1 MKTRV
6 TAIVTLLTLIL
17 LGVLLIQSC
26 SVLAEKENSDYQ
38 DGIRFV
44 CQASSATLAD
54 QSTESRIEL
63 LRALAHEDKDIS
75 IGLYNA
81 DGSLAHASDRN
92 MLPLTEDDLLVA
104 QTGSVKVYN
113 RNNTEGKEAIY
124 AIYQFEDG
132 AFLLLSRE
140 LTTGLKLMAENH
152 LFIIFAVVLIALVAF
167 MLLMLYRFDRKERLA
182 QRVMSALDEFSEG
195 RFDTR
200 IEPLQGKDA
209 SIDVYNAIIGRIQDR
224 VLKQASRNQAIS
236 VVMNQMQSGIIAVDD
251 NLKVILV
258 TPVAKKLL
266 GIVGSPE
273 GRLISDT
280 SKDVKLDDVFNEAMQ
295 QGGVYT
301 NEVAA
306 RTGAGRGHRPL
317 RLYVSPMRNDG
328 QVVGALAM
336 VEDITEIRRLEQVR
350 TDFAANVSHE
360 LKTPLTSIRGWA
372 ETLQTTIDNSDSM
385 EPRLAGMI
393 QKAVRIIL
401 SEADRLT
408 RLINDILSI
417 SKLESGDDEVSIERL
432 RLDKMAYD
440 VADMLSIHAGEK
452 EVSINCHMNSE
463 PVYIMGN
470 SDRVEQILVNMTE
483 NAIKYNRPGGSVT
496 VQVFSNGKEA
506 NIAISDTGI
515 GIAEENLPRLFER
528 FYRVD
533 KGRSRQMGGTGLGLA
548 IVKHI
553 VRSMDGEIE
562 VHSKLGEG
570 TEFLITLPL
579 APKGDPNKDTI
590 FNDDNGF

>member
-6 TAIVTLLTLIL
+6 ASIVTLLTLVLLGIL
-17 LGVLLIQSC
+17 LVQGC
-26 SVLAEKENSDYQ
+26 SVLAEKENEDYQ
-38 DGIRFV
+38 DGIRLA
-44 CQASSATLAD
+44 CQTSGATLEDESAED
-54 QSTESRIEL
+54 RVST
-63 LRALAHEDKDIS
+63 LRTLAHDDQDIS
-75 IGLYNA
+75 FGLYNA
-81 DGSLAHASDRN
+81 DGSVAHASN
-92 MLPLTEDDLLVA
+92 GSMLPLAEEDLEIARAGAV
-104 QTGSVKVYN
+104 QVYSRKN
-113 RNNTEGKEAIY
+113 AEGKEAIY

-132 AFLLLSRE
+132 AFLLLSRVR
-140 LTTGLKLMAENH
+140 TTGAAIFFGSK
-152 LFIIFAVVLIALVAF
+152 FIVAFAVLLLALVVY
-167 MLLMLYRFDRKERLA
+167 LLAVLRALHRKEELLTQITA
-182 QRVMSALDEFSEG
+182 TLDAFSEG
-195 RFDTR
+195 KYDSR
-200 IEPLQGKDA
+200 IEGMGDDQ
-209 SIDVYNAIIGRIQDR
+209 DVQVFNAIVGRIQDR
-224 VLKQASRNQAIS
+224 VLRQASRNHALS
-236 VVMNQMQSGIIAVDD
+236 VVMNQMQNGIIAVDG
-251 NLKVILV
+251 NLKVMLV

-266 GIVGSPE
+266 GIIGNTE
-273 GRLISDT
+273 GRFVSEA
-280 SKDVKLDDVFNEAMQ
+280 SKDVRLDDVFNEAMR

-306 RTGAGRGHRPL
+306 RTAMGRGHRPL

-360 LKTPLTSIRGWA
+360 LKTPLTSIRGFV
-372 ETLQTTIDNSDSM
+372 ETLENGAIDNPEM
-385 EPRLAGMI
+385 AHKFL
-393 QKAVRIIL
+393 RIIML
-401 SEADRLT
+401 ETERLT

-417 SKLESGDDEVSIERL
+417 SKLESGNDEVSIERL

-452 EVSINCHMNSE
+452 EVTINCHLNRE
-463 PVYIMGN
+463 PVNIMGN
-470 SDRVEQILVNMTE
+470 SDRVEQMLINLIE
-483 NAIKYNRPGGSVT
+483 NAIKYNKPGGSVT
-496 VQVFSNGKEA
+496 VQVFSNGVEA
-506 NIAISDTGI
+506 NVSISDTGI

-553 VRSMDGEIE
+553 VRSMNGEIE

-579 APKGDPNKDTI
+579 APKDDPNKDTI
-590 FNDDNGF
+590 FNDDGE

>member
-6 TAIVTLLTLIL
+6 ASIVTLLTLVLLGIL
-17 LGVLLIQSC
+17 LVQSC
-26 SVLAEKENSDYQ
+26 SVLAEKQNEDFQ
-38 DGIRFV
+38 DGIRLA
-44 CQASSATLAD
+44 CQTSGATLED
-54 QSTESRIEL
+54 ESAEDRVNT
-63 LRALAHEDKDIS
+63 LRTLAHDDQDIS
-75 IGLYNA
+75 FGLYNA
-81 DGSLAHASDRN
+81 DGSVAHASN
-92 MLPLTEDDLLVA
+92 GSMLPLAEEDLEIARAGAV
-104 QTGSVKVYN
+104 QVYSRKN
-113 RNNTEGKEAIY
+113 AEGKEAIY

-132 AFLLLSRE
+132 AFLLLSRVR
-140 LTTGLKLMAENH
+140 TTGAAVFFGSK
-152 LFIIFAVVLIALVAF
+152 FIVAF
-167 MLLMLYRFDRKERLA
+167 SVLLLALAVYLLAVLRALHRKEELLTQITA
-182 QRVMSALDEFSEG
+182 TLDAFSEG
-195 RFDTR
+195 KFDSR
-200 IEPLQGKDA
+200 IESMGEDQ
-209 SIDVYNAIIGRIQDR
+209 DVQVFNAIVGRIQDR
-224 VLKQASRNQAIS
+224 VLRQASRNHALS
-236 VVMNQMQSGIIAVDD
+236 VVMNQMQNGIIAVDG

-266 GIVGSPE
+266 GIIGNPE
-273 GRLISDT
+273 GRFVSEA
-280 SKDVKLDDVFNEAMQ
+280 SKDVRLDDVFNEAMR

-306 RTGAGRGHRPL
+306 RTAMGRGHRPL

-350 TDFAANVSHE
+350 TDFVANVSHE
-360 LKTPLTSIRGWA
+360 LKTPLTSIRGFV
-372 ETLQTTIDNSDSM
+372 ETLENGAIDNPEM
-385 EPRLAGMI
+385 AHKFL
-393 QKAVRIIL
+393 RIIML
-401 SEADRLT
+401 ETERLT

-417 SKLESGDDEVSIERL
+417 SKLESGNDEVSIERL

-452 EVSINCHMNSE
+452 EVTINCHLNRE
-463 PVYIMGN
+463 PVNIMGN
-470 SDRVEQILVNMTE
+470 SDRVEQMLINLIE
-483 NAIKYNRPGGSVT
+483 NAIKYNKPGGSVT
-496 VQVFSNGKEA
+496 VQVFSNGVEA
-506 NIAISDTGI
+506 NVSISDTGI

-553 VRSMDGEIE
+553 VRSMNGEIE

-579 APKGDPNKDTI
+579 APKDDPNKDTI
-590 FNDDNGF
+590 FNDDGE

>member
-1 MKTRV
+1 
-6 TAIVTLLTLIL
+6 
-17 LGVLLIQSC
+17 
-26 SVLAEKENSDYQ
+26 
-38 DGIRFV
+38 
-44 CQASSATLAD
+44 
-54 QSTESRIEL
+54 
-63 LRALAHEDKDIS
+63 
-75 IGLYNA
+75 
-81 DGSLAHASDRN
+81 
-92 MLPLTEDDLLVA
+92 
-104 QTGSVKVYN
+104 
-113 RNNTEGKEAIY
+113 
-124 AIYQFEDG
+124 
-132 AFLLLSRE
+132 
-140 LTTGLKLMAENH
+140 MAENH

>member
-6 TAIVTLLTLIL
+6 ASIVTLLTLVLLGIL
-17 LGVLLIQSC
+17 LVQGC
-26 SVLAEKENSDYQ
+26 SVLAEKENEDYQ
-38 DGIRFV
+38 DGIRLA
-44 CQASSATLAD
+44 CQTSGATLEDESAED
-54 QSTESRIEL
+54 RVST
-63 LRALAHEDKDIS
+63 LRTLAHDDQDIS
-75 IGLYNA
+75 FGLYNA
-81 DGSLAHASDRN
+81 DGSVAHASN
-92 MLPLTEDDLLVA
+92 GSMLPLAEEDLEIARAGAV
-104 QTGSVKVYN
+104 QVYSRKN
-113 RNNTEGKEAIY
+113 AEGKEAIY

-132 AFLLLSRE
+132 AFLLLSRVR
-140 LTTGLKLMAENH
+140 TTGAAIFFGSK
-152 LFIIFAVVLIALVAF
+152 FIVAFAVLLLALVVY
-167 MLLMLYRFDRKERLA
+167 LLVVLRALHRKEELLTQITA
-182 QRVMSALDEFSEG
+182 TLDAFSEG
-195 RFDTR
+195 KYDSR
-200 IEPLQGKDA
+200 IEGMGDDQ
-209 SIDVYNAIIGRIQDR
+209 DVQVFNAIVGRIQDR
-224 VLKQASRNQAIS
+224 VLRQASRNHALS
-236 VVMNQMQSGIIAVDD
+236 VVMNQMQNGIIAVDG
-251 NLKVILV
+251 NLKVMLV

-266 GIVGSPE
+266 GIIGNTE
-273 GRLISDT
+273 GRFVSEA
-280 SKDVKLDDVFNEAMQ
+280 SKDVRLDDVFNEAMR

-306 RTGAGRGHRPL
+306 RTAMGRGHRPL

-360 LKTPLTSIRGWA
+360 LKTPLTSIRGFV
-372 ETLQTTIDNSDSM
+372 ETLENGAIDNPEM
-385 EPRLAGMI
+385 AHKFL
-393 QKAVRIIL
+393 RIIML
-401 SEADRLT
+401 ETERLT

-417 SKLESGDDEVSIERL
+417 SKLESGNDEVSIERL

-452 EVSINCHMNSE
+452 EVTINCHLNRE
-463 PVYIMGN
+463 PVNIMGN
-470 SDRVEQILVNMTE
+470 SDRVEQMLINLIE
-483 NAIKYNRPGGSVT
+483 NAIKYNKPGGSVT
-496 VQVFSNGKEA
+496 VQVFSNGVEA
-506 NIAISDTGI
+506 NVSISDTGI

-553 VRSMDGEIE
+553 VRSMNGEIE

-579 APKGDPNKDTI
+579 APKDDPNKDTI
-590 FNDDNGF
+590 FNDDGE

>member
-6 TAIVTLLTLIL
+6 ASIVTLLTLVLLGIL
-17 LGVLLIQSC
+17 LVQGC
-26 SVLAEKENSDYQ
+26 SVLAEKENEDYQ
-38 DGIRFV
+38 DGIRLA
-44 CQASSATLAD
+44 CQTSGATLEDESAED
-54 QSTESRIEL
+54 RVST
-63 LRALAHEDKDIS
+63 LRTLAHDDQDIS
-75 IGLYNA
+75 FGLYNA
-81 DGSLAHASDRN
+81 DGSVAHASN
-92 MLPLTEDDLLVA
+92 GSMLPLAEEDLEIARAGAV
-104 QTGSVKVYN
+104 QVYSRKN
-113 RNNTEGKEAIY
+113 AEGKEAIY

-132 AFLLLSRE
+132 AFLLLSRVR
-140 LTTGLKLMAENH
+140 TTGAAIFFGSK
-152 LFIIFAVVLIALVAF
+152 FIVAFVVVLLALVVY
-167 MLLMLYRFDRKERLA
+167 LLVVLRALHRKEELLTQITA
-182 QRVMSALDEFSEG
+182 TLDAFSEG
-195 RFDTR
+195 KYDSR
-200 IEPLQGKDA
+200 IEGMGDDQ
-209 SIDVYNAIIGRIQDR
+209 DVQVFNAIVGRIQDR
-224 VLKQASRNQAIS
+224 VLRQASRNHALS
-236 VVMNQMQSGIIAVDD
+236 VVMNQMQNGIIAVDG
-251 NLKVILV
+251 NLKVMLV

-266 GIVGSPE
+266 GIIGNTE
-273 GRLISDT
+273 GRFVSEA
-280 SKDVKLDDVFNEAMQ
+280 SKDVRLDDVFNEAMR

-306 RTGAGRGHRPL
+306 RTAMGRGHRPL

-360 LKTPLTSIRGWA
+360 LKTPLTSIRGFV
-372 ETLQTTIDNSDSM
+372 ETLENGAIDNPEM
-385 EPRLAGMI
+385 AHKFL
-393 QKAVRIIL
+393 RIIML
-401 SEADRLT
+401 ETERLT

-417 SKLESGDDEVSIERL
+417 SKLESGNDEVSIERL

-452 EVSINCHMNSE
+452 EVTINCHLNRE
-463 PVYIMGN
+463 PVNIMGN
-470 SDRVEQILVNMTE
+470 SDRVEQMLINLIE
-483 NAIKYNRPGGSVT
+483 NAIKYNKPGGSVT
-496 VQVFSNGKEA
+496 VQVFSNGVEA
-506 NIAISDTGI
+506 NVAISDTGI

-553 VRSMDGEIE
+553 VRSMNGEIE

-579 APKGDPNKDTI
+579 APKDDPNKDTI
-590 FNDDNGF
+590 FNDDGE

>member
-6 TAIVTLLTLIL
+6 ASIVTLLTLVL
-17 LGVLLIQSC
+17 LGFLLIQSC
-26 SVLAEKENSDYQ
+26 SALAKEENRDY
-38 DGIRFV
+38 RNTLFLA
-44 CQASSATLAD
+44 CQAASATLD
-54 QSTESRIEL
+54 SEDIEG
-63 LRALAHEDKDIS
+63 RMA
-75 IGLYNA
+75 GLQAMEFGDDAIVAGIYHA
-81 DGSLAHASDRN
+81 DGSVAYASDGGK
-92 MLPLTEDDLLVA
+92 LPLSEDDLA
-104 QTGSVKVYN
+104 QIRPNRINVYN
-113 RNNTEGKEAIY
+113 RKNAEGKQACC

-132 AFLLLSRE
+132 VFLLFSREQITGFAFMVEQGLPIYFGGIVLVLMVFLLLILQS
-140 LTTGLKLMAENH
+140 
-152 LFIIFAVVLIALVAF
+152 VSQ
-167 MLLMLYRFDRKERLA
+167 KEKMHHN
-182 QRVMSALDEFSEG
+182 VMQALDAFSEG

-200 IEPLQGKDA
+200 IEPLSGKQQE
-209 SIDVYNAIIGRIQDR
+209 IEIYNSIIGRIQDR
-224 VLKQASRNQAIS
+224 VLKQASRNHAIN
-236 VVMNQMQSGIIAVDD
+236 VVMNQMQNGIIAVDE

-266 GIVGSPE
+266 GIVGNPE

-280 SKDVKLDDVFNEAMQ
+280 SKDVKLDDVFNEAMR

-306 RTGAGRGHRPL
+306 RTAVGRGHRPL

-328 QVVGALAM
+328 KVVGALAM

-360 LKTPLTSIRGWA
+360 LKTPLTSIRGFV
-372 ETLQTTIDNSDSM
+372 ETLQNGAIDNPPM
-385 EPRLAGMI
+385 AHKFL
-393 QKAVRIIL
+393 RIIMM
-401 SEADRLT
+401 ETERLT

-417 SKLESGDDEVSIERL
+417 SKLESGEDEVSIERL
-432 RLDKMAYD
+432 RVDKMAYD

-452 EVSINCHMNSE
+452 EVTINCHMNKD
-463 PVYIMGN
+463 PVNIMGN
-470 SDRVEQILVNMTE
+470 SDRVEQMLINLIE
-483 NAIKYNRPGGSVT
+483 NGIKYNKPGGSVT
-496 VQVFSNGKEA
+496 VQVFNNGSEA

-579 APKGDPNKDTI
+579 APKDDPNKDTI
-590 FNDDNGF
+590 FNDEA

>member
-1 MKTRV
+1 MRTRV
-6 TAIVTLLTLIL
+6 ASIVTLLTLVL
-17 LGVLLIQSC
+17 LGVLLVQSC
-26 SVLAEKENSDYQ
+26 TVLAQKENRDYR
-38 DGIRFV
+38 DTLYLA
-44 CQASSATLAD
+44 CQAAGATLANE
-54 QSTESRIEL
+54 TPEGRKAALEHFP
-63 LRALAHEDKDIS
+63 LRGDEVVA
-75 IGLYNA
+75 GLYNA
-81 DGSLAHASDRN
+81 NGSVVYATDGGK
-92 MLPLTEDDLLVA
+92 LPLSEDDLSEVEA
-104 QTGSVKVYN
+104 GSVQVYTRKN
-113 RNNTEGKEAIY
+113 AEGKEAYY

-132 AFLLLSRE
+132 AFLLFSR
-140 LTTGLKLMAENH
+140 TRVTGLRILTENKLLGSFGALIVVLLVYILITLNAVSRKEEISRRVMDALDAMAEGK
-152 LFIIFAVVLIALVAF
+152 
-167 MLLMLYRFDRKERLA
+167 FDA
-182 QRVMSALDEFSEG
+182 
-195 RFDTR
+195 R
-200 IEPLQGKDA
+200 IEPLNGKTQEVE
-209 SIDVYNAIIGRIQDR
+209 VYNAIIGRVQDR
-224 VLKQASRNQAIS
+224 VLKQTSRNHAIS
-236 VVMNQMQSGIIAVDD
+236 VVMNQMQNGIIAVDE

-266 GIVGSPE
+266 GIIGTPE
-273 GRLISDT
+273 GKLISEA
-280 SKDVKLDDVFNEAMQ
+280 SQNVRLDGVFNEAMR

-306 RTGAGRGHRPL
+306 RTAVGRGHRPL

-328 QVVGALAM
+328 KVVGALAM

-360 LKTPLTSIRGWA
+360 LKTPLTSIRGFV
-372 ETLQTTIDNSDSM
+372 ETLENGAIDNPPM
-385 EPRLAGMI
+385 AHKFL
-393 QKAVRIIL
+393 KIIML
-401 SEADRLT
+401 ETERLT

-417 SKLESGDDEVSIERL
+417 SKLESGQDEVSIERL

-452 EVSINCHMNSE
+452 EVTINCHLNKK

-470 SDRVEQILVNMTE
+470 SDRIEQMLINLVE
-483 NAIKYNRPGGSVT
+483 NAIKYNKPGGSVT
-496 VQVFSNGKEA
+496 VQVFSNGVEA

-553 VRSMDGEIE
+553 VRSMNGEIE
-562 VHSKLGEG
+562 VHSKLDEG

-579 APKGDPNKDTI
+579 APKDKPEKDTI
-590 FNDDNGF
+590 FDDDKQ

>member
-6 TAIVTLLTLIL
+6 ASIVTLLSLVLLGIL
-17 LGVLLIQSC
+17 LTQSC
-26 SVLAEKENSDYQ
+26 SVLAQKENKDIQ
-38 DGIRFV
+38 DGIRLV
-44 CQASSATLAD
+44 CQTSGATMENESGEERISVL
-54 QSTESRIEL
+54 QS
-63 LRALAHEDKDIS
+63 LAHDDRDIS
-75 IGLYNA
+75 FGLYNA
-81 DGSLAHASDRN
+81 DGSVLRASN
-92 MLPLTEDDLLVA
+92 GSMLPLAEEDLEVA
-104 QTGSVKVYN
+104 STGSVHVYSRKN
-113 RNNTEGKEAIY
+113 AEGKEAFY

-132 AFLLLSRE
+132 AFLLLSRVRV
-140 LTTGLKLMAENH
+140 TGLAIFLGNKYLLVFSALLLALLLYVLM
-152 LFIIFAVVLIALVAF
+152 VLRNLRRKEQLVAQ
-167 MLLMLYRFDRKERLA
+167 MTA
-182 QRVMSALDEFSEG
+182 TLDAFSEG
-195 RFDTR
+195 KYDSR
-200 IEPLQGKDA
+200 IEGGSDDP
-209 SIDVYNAIIGRIQDR
+209 DVQMFNAIVGRIQDR
-224 VLKQASRNQAIS
+224 VLRQASRNHALS
-236 VVMNQMQSGIIAVDD
+236 VVMNQMQNGIIAVDG

-258 TPVAKKLL
+258 TPIAKKLL
-266 GIVGSPE
+266 GIIGNPE
-273 GRLISDT
+273 GRLVIEA
-280 SKDVKLDDVFNEAMQ
+280 SKDVRLDDVFNEAMR

-306 RTGAGRGHRPL
+306 RTAVGRGHRPL

-360 LKTPLTSIRGWA
+360 LKTPLTSIRGFV
-372 ETLQTTIDNSDSM
+372 ETLENGAIDNPEM
-385 EPRLAGMI
+385 AHKFL
-393 QKAVRIIL
+393 RIIML
-401 SEADRLT
+401 ETERLT

-417 SKLESGDDEVSIERL
+417 SKLESGNDEVSIERL

-452 EVSINCHMNSE
+452 EVTINCHLNKE
-463 PVYIMGN
+463 PVNIMGN
-470 SDRVEQILVNMTE
+470 SDRVEQMLINLIE
-483 NAIKYNRPGGSVT
+483 NAIKYNKPGGSVT
-496 VQVFSNGKEA
+496 VQVFSNGVEA
-506 NIAISDTGI
+506 NVAISDTGI

-553 VRSMDGEIE
+553 VRSMNGEIE

-579 APKGDPNKDTI
+579 APKDDPNKDTI
-590 FNDDNGF
+590 FNDDGE

>member
-6 TAIVTLLTLIL
+6 ASIVTLLSLVLLGIL
-17 LGVLLIQSC
+17 LTQSC
-26 SVLAEKENSDYQ
+26 SVLAQKENKDIQ
-38 DGIRFV
+38 DGIRLV
-44 CQASSATLAD
+44 CQTSGATMENKSGEERISVL
-54 QSTESRIEL
+54 QS
-63 LRALAHEDKDIS
+63 LAHDDRDIS
-75 IGLYNA
+75 FGLYNA
-81 DGSLAHASDRN
+81 DGSVLRASN
-92 MLPLTEDDLLVA
+92 GSMLPLAEEDLEIA
-104 QTGSVKVYN
+104 STGSVHVYSRKN
-113 RNNTEGKEAIY
+113 AEGKEAFY

-132 AFLLLSRE
+132 AFLLLSRVR
-140 LTTGLKLMAENH
+140 TTGLA
-152 LFIIFAVVLIALVAF
+152 IFLGNKYLLIFSVVLLAL
-167 MLLMLYRFDRKERLA
+167 LLYVLAVLRKLHRKELLLG
-182 QRVMSALDEFSEG
+182 QMTSTLDAFSEG
-195 RFDTR
+195 KYDSR
-200 IEPLQGKDA
+200 IEGQTDDQ
-209 SIDVYNAIIGRIQDR
+209 DVQMFNAIVGRIQDR
-224 VLKQASRNQAIS
+224 VLRQASRNHALS
-236 VVMNQMQSGIIAVDD
+236 VVMNQMQNGIIAVDG

-266 GIVGSPE
+266 GIIGNPE
-273 GRLISDT
+273 GQLVSEA
-280 SKDVKLDDVFNEAMQ
+280 SKDVRLDDVFNEAMR

-306 RTGAGRGHRPL
+306 RTAVGRGHRPL

-360 LKTPLTSIRGWA
+360 LKTPLTSIRGFV
-372 ETLQTTIDNSDSM
+372 ETLENGAIDNPEM
-385 EPRLAGMI
+385 AHKFL
-393 QKAVRIIL
+393 RIIML
-401 SEADRLT
+401 ETERLT

-417 SKLESGDDEVSIERL
+417 SKLESGNDEVSIERL

-452 EVSINCHMNSE
+452 EVTINCHLNKE
-463 PVYIMGN
+463 PVNIMGN
-470 SDRVEQILVNMTE
+470 SDRVEQMLINLIE
-483 NAIKYNRPGGSVT
+483 NAIKYNKPGGSVT
-496 VQVFSNGKEA
+496 VQVFSNGVEA
-506 NIAISDTGI
+506 NVAISDTGI

-553 VRSMDGEIE
+553 VRSMNGEIE

-579 APKGDPNKDTI
+579 APKGDPDKDTI
-590 FNDDNGF
+590 FDDDGE

>member
-6 TAIVTLLTLIL
+6 TSIVTLLILVLLGIL
-17 LGVLLIQSC
+17 LVQSC
-26 SVLAEKENSDYQ
+26 SILAQNENRDCRDTLYLA
-38 DGIRFV
+38 
-44 CQASSATLAD
+44 CQAVSATLAEETPGD
-54 QSTESRIEL
+54 RAASLAEL
-63 LRALAHEDKDIS
+63 ELRDKS
-75 IGLYNA
+75 IVSSVYNLNGSVGYA
-81 DGSLAHASDRN
+81 SDGSL
-92 MLPLTEDDLLVA
+92 LPLSEDDLSQVEP
-104 QTGSVKVYN
+104 GSVNVYIRKN
-113 RNNTEGKEAIY
+113 AEGKEAYY

-132 AFLLLSRE
+132 GFLLFSRAM
-140 LTTGLKLMAENH
+140 TTGLQLLLENRLLPSFGALLVILIVYI
-152 LFIIFAVVLIALVAF
+152 LFSLNAMQRSEALS
-167 MLLMLYRFDRKERLA
+167 R
-182 QRVMSALDEFSEG
+182 RVMETLDSIADG
-195 RFDTR
+195 NFDAR
-200 IEPLQGKDA
+200 IDPVDGKKQEA
-209 SIDVYNAIIGRIQDR
+209 EVYNAIIGRVQER
-224 VLKQASRNQAIS
+224 VHKQASRNHALN
-236 VVMNQMQSGIIAVDD
+236 VVMNQMQNGIIAVDE

-266 GIVGSPE
+266 GIVGTPE
-273 GRLISDT
+273 GKLISDA
-280 SKDVKLDDVFNEAMQ
+280 SKDVRLDGVFNEAMR

-306 RTGAGRGHRPL
+306 RTAVGRGHRPL

-328 QVVGALAM
+328 RVVGALAM

-360 LKTPLTSIRGWA
+360 LKTPLTSIRGFV
-372 ETLQTTIDNSDSM
+372 ETLENGAIDNPPM
-385 EPRLAGMI
+385 AHKFL
-393 QKAVRIIL
+393 KIIML
-401 SEADRLT
+401 ETERLT

-417 SKLESGDDEVSIERL
+417 SKLESGQDEVSIERL

-452 EVSINCHMNSE
+452 EVTINCHLNKE
-463 PVYIMGN
+463 PVMIMGN
-470 SDRVEQILVNMTE
+470 SDRIEQMLINLIE
-483 NAIKYNRPGGSVT
+483 NGIKYNKPGGSVT
-496 VQVFSNGKEA
+496 VQVFSNGMEA
-506 NIAISDTGI
+506 NVAISDTGI

-553 VRSMDGEIE
+553 VRSMNGEIE

-579 APKGDPNKDTI
+579 APKDDPNKDTI
-590 FNDDNGF
+590 FNDDEP

>member
-6 TAIVTLLTLIL
+6 ASIVTLLSLVLLGIL
-17 LGVLLIQSC
+17 LTQSC
-26 SVLAEKENSDYQ
+26 SVLAQKENKDIQ
-38 DGIRFV
+38 DGIRLV
-44 CQASSATLAD
+44 CQTSGATMENKSGEERISVL
-54 QSTESRIEL
+54 QS
-63 LRALAHEDKDIS
+63 LAHDDRDIS
-75 IGLYNA
+75 FGLYNA
-81 DGSLAHASDRN
+81 DGSVLRASN
-92 MLPLTEDDLLVA
+92 GSMLPLAEEDLEIA
-104 QTGSVKVYN
+104 STGSVHVYSRKN
-113 RNNTEGKEAIY
+113 AEGKEAFY

-132 AFLLLSRE
+132 AFLLLSRVRV
-140 LTTGLKLMAENH
+140 TGLAIFLGNKYLLVFSALLLALLLYVLM
-152 LFIIFAVVLIALVAF
+152 VLRSLRRKEQLVAQ
-167 MLLMLYRFDRKERLA
+167 MTA
-182 QRVMSALDEFSEG
+182 TLDAFSEG
-195 RFDTR
+195 KYDSR
-200 IEPLQGKDA
+200 IEGGSDDP
-209 SIDVYNAIIGRIQDR
+209 DVQMFNAIVGRIQDR
-224 VLKQASRNQAIS
+224 VLRQASRNHALS
-236 VVMNQMQSGIIAVDD
+236 VVMNQMQNGIIAVDG

-266 GIVGSPE
+266 GIIGNPE
-273 GRLISDT
+273 GQLVSEA
-280 SKDVKLDDVFNEAMQ
+280 SKDVRLDDVFNEAMR

-306 RTGAGRGHRPL
+306 RTAVGRGHRPL

-360 LKTPLTSIRGWA
+360 LKTPLTSIRGFV
-372 ETLQTTIDNSDSM
+372 ETLENGAIDNPEM
-385 EPRLAGMI
+385 AHKFL
-393 QKAVRIIL
+393 RIIML
-401 SEADRLT
+401 ETERLT

-417 SKLESGDDEVSIERL
+417 SKLESGNDEVSIERL

-452 EVSINCHMNSE
+452 EVTINCHLNKE
-463 PVYIMGN
+463 PVNIMGN
-470 SDRVEQILVNMTE
+470 SDRVEQMLINLIE
-483 NAIKYNRPGGSVT
+483 NAIKYNKPGGSVT
-496 VQVFSNGKEA
+496 VQVFSNGVEA
-506 NIAISDTGI
+506 NVAISDTGI

-553 VRSMDGEIE
+553 VRSMNGEIE

-579 APKGDPNKDTI
+579 APKGDPDKDTI
-590 FNDDNGF
+590 FDDDGE

>member
-6 TAIVTLLTLIL
+6 TSIVTLLILVLLGIL
-17 LGVLLIQSC
+17 LVQSC
-26 SVLAEKENSDYQ
+26 SILAQNENRDCRDTLYLA
-38 DGIRFV
+38 
-44 CQASSATLAD
+44 CQAVSATLAEETPGD
-54 QSTESRIEL
+54 RAASLAEL
-63 LRALAHEDKDIS
+63 QLRDKS
-75 IGLYNA
+75 IVSSVYNLTGSVGYA
-81 DGSLAHASDRN
+81 SDGSL
-92 MLPLTEDDLLVA
+92 LPLSEDDLSQVEPS
-104 QTGSVKVYN
+104 SVNVYIRKN
-113 RNNTEGKEAIY
+113 AEGKEAYY

-132 AFLLLSRE
+132 GFLLFSRAM
-140 LTTGLKLMAENH
+140 TTGLQLLLENRLLPSFGALLVILIVYI
-152 LFIIFAVVLIALVAF
+152 LFSLNAMQRSEALS
-167 MLLMLYRFDRKERLA
+167 R
-182 QRVMSALDEFSEG
+182 RVMETLDSIADG
-195 RFDTR
+195 NFDAR
-200 IEPLQGKDA
+200 IDPVDGKKQEA
-209 SIDVYNAIIGRIQDR
+209 EVYNAIIGRVQER
-224 VLKQASRNQAIS
+224 VHKQASRNHALN
-236 VVMNQMQSGIIAVDD
+236 VVMNQMQNGIIAVDE

-266 GIVGSPE
+266 GIVGTPE
-273 GRLISDT
+273 GKLISDA
-280 SKDVKLDDVFNEAMQ
+280 SKDVRLDGVFNEAMR

-306 RTGAGRGHRPL
+306 RTAVGRGHRPL

-328 QVVGALAM
+328 RVVGALAM

-360 LKTPLTSIRGWA
+360 LKTPLTSIRGFV
-372 ETLQTTIDNSDSM
+372 ETLENGAIDNPPM
-385 EPRLAGMI
+385 AHKFL
-393 QKAVRIIL
+393 KIIML
-401 SEADRLT
+401 ETERLT

-417 SKLESGDDEVSIERL
+417 SKLESGQDEVSIERL

-452 EVSINCHMNSE
+452 EVTINCHLNKE
-463 PVYIMGN
+463 PVMIMGN
-470 SDRVEQILVNMTE
+470 SDRIEQMLINLIE
-483 NAIKYNRPGGSVT
+483 NGIKYNKPGGSVT
-496 VQVFSNGKEA
+496 VQVFSNGMEA
-506 NIAISDTGI
+506 NVAISDTGI

-553 VRSMDGEIE
+553 VRSMNGEIE

-579 APKGDPNKDTI
+579 APKDDPNKDTI
-590 FNDDNGF
+590 FNDDEP

>member
-6 TAIVTLLTLIL
+6 ASIVTLLTLVLLGIL
-17 LGVLLIQSC
+17 LVQSC
-26 SVLAEKENSDYQ
+26 SVLAEKQNEDFQ
-38 DGIRFV
+38 DGIRLA
-44 CQASSATLAD
+44 CQTSGATLED
-54 QSTESRIEL
+54 ESSEDRVNT
-63 LRALAHEDKDIS
+63 LRTLAHDDQDIS
-75 IGLYNA
+75 FGLYNA
-81 DGSLAHASDRN
+81 DGSVAHASN
-92 MLPLTEDDLLVA
+92 GSMLPLAEEDLEIARAGAV
-104 QTGSVKVYN
+104 QVYSRKN
-113 RNNTEGKEAIY
+113 AEGKEAIY

-132 AFLLLSRE
+132 AFLLLSRVR
-140 LTTGLKLMAENH
+140 TTGAAVFFGSK
-152 LFIIFAVVLIALVAF
+152 FIVAF
-167 MLLMLYRFDRKERLA
+167 SVLLLALAVYLLAVLRALHRKEELLTQITA
-182 QRVMSALDEFSEG
+182 TLDAFSEG
-195 RFDTR
+195 KFDSR
-200 IEPLQGKDA
+200 IESMGEDQ
-209 SIDVYNAIIGRIQDR
+209 DVQVFNAIVGRIQDR
-224 VLKQASRNQAIS
+224 VLRQASRNHALS
-236 VVMNQMQSGIIAVDD
+236 VVMNQMQNGIIAVDG

-266 GIVGSPE
+266 GIIGNPE
-273 GRLISDT
+273 GRFVSEA
-280 SKDVKLDDVFNEAMQ
+280 SKDVRLDDVFNEAMR

-306 RTGAGRGHRPL
+306 RTAMGRGHRPL

-350 TDFAANVSHE
+350 TDFVANVSHE
-360 LKTPLTSIRGWA
+360 LKTPLTSIRGFV
-372 ETLQTTIDNSDSM
+372 ETLENGAIDNPEM
-385 EPRLAGMI
+385 AHKFL
-393 QKAVRIIL
+393 RIIML
-401 SEADRLT
+401 ETERLT

-417 SKLESGDDEVSIERL
+417 SKLESGNDEVSIERL

-452 EVSINCHMNSE
+452 EVTINCHLNKE
-463 PVYIMGN
+463 PVNIMGN
-470 SDRVEQILVNMTE
+470 SDRVEQMLINLIE
-483 NAIKYNRPGGSVT
+483 NAIKYNKPGGSVT
-496 VQVFSNGKEA
+496 VQVFSNGVEA
-506 NIAISDTGI
+506 NVSISDTGI

-553 VRSMDGEIE
+553 VRSMNGEIE

-579 APKGDPNKDTI
+579 APKDDPNKDTI
-590 FNDDNGF
+590 FNDDGE

>member
-6 TAIVTLLTLIL
+6 ASIVTLLTLVL
-17 LGVLLIQSC
+17 LGVLLFHSC
-26 SVLAEKENSDYQ
+26 SIVADRENKDHL
-38 DGIRFV
+38 DGIHLV
-44 CQASSATLAD
+44 CQASGAALGNQTAED
-54 QSTESRIEL
+54 RIVF
-63 LRALAHEDKDIS
+63 LRSLAHDDRDVSFK
-75 IGLYNA
+75 LYRA
-81 DGSLAHASDRN
+81 DGSVAHASDGSV
-92 MLPLTEDDLLVA
+92 LPLTEEDLEA
-104 QTGSVKVYN
+104 ANAGSARVYTRKN
-113 RNNTEGKEAIY
+113 AEGKKAIY

-140 LTTGLKLMAENH
+140 KITGLQILLGNRY
-152 LFIIFAVVLIALVAF
+152 IIVICALLVALTVY
-167 MLLMLYRFDRKERLA
+167 MMIVLRGLSRKERLLE
-182 QRVMSALDEFSEG
+182 QVTSTMDSFSEG
-195 RFDTR
+195 KFDARVEDPTGEDR
-200 IEPLQGKDA
+200 EVQMF
-209 SIDVYNAIIGRIQDR
+209 NATMGRIQDR
-224 VLKQASRNQAIS
+224 VLRQASRNHALS
-236 VVMNQMQSGIIAVDD
+236 VVMNQMQNGIIAVDN

-266 GIVGSPE
+266 GIIGKPE
-273 GRLISDT
+273 GRLVSEA
-280 SKDVKLDDVFNEAMQ
+280 SKDVRLDDVFNEAMR

-306 RTGAGRGHRPL
+306 RTAVGRGHRPL

-360 LKTPLTSIRGWA
+360 LKTPLTSIRGFV
-372 ETLQTTIDNSDSM
+372 ETLENGAIDNPEM
-385 EPRLAGMI
+385 AHKFL
-393 QKAVRIIL
+393 RIIML
-401 SEADRLT
+401 ETERLT

-417 SKLESGDDEVSIERL
+417 SKLESGDNEVTIERL

-452 EVSINCHMNSE
+452 EVTINCHLNKE
-463 PVYIMGN
+463 PVNIMGN
-470 SDRVEQILVNMTE
+470 SDRVEQMLINLVE
-483 NAIKYNRPGGSVT
+483 NAIKYNKPGGSVT
-496 VQVFSNGKEA
+496 VQVFSNGVEA
-506 NIAISDTGI
+506 NVAISDTGI

-553 VRSMDGEIE
+553 VRLMNGEIE

-570 TEFLITLPL
+570 TEFLVTLPL
-579 APKGDPNKDTI
+579 APKDDPNKDTI
-590 FNDDNGF
+590 FNDDGE

>member
-6 TAIVTLLTLIL
+6 ASIVTLLTLVLLGIL
-17 LGVLLIQSC
+17 LVQSC
-26 SVLAEKENSDYQ
+26 SVLAEKQNEDFQ
-38 DGIRFV
+38 DGIRLA
-44 CQASSATLAD
+44 CQTSGATLED
-54 QSTESRIEL
+54 ESAEDRVNT
-63 LRALAHEDKDIS
+63 LRTLAHDDQDIS
-75 IGLYNA
+75 FGLYNA
-81 DGSLAHASDRN
+81 DGSVAHASN
-92 MLPLTEDDLLVA
+92 GSMLPLAEEDLEIARAGAV
-104 QTGSVKVYN
+104 QVYSRKN
-113 RNNTEGKEAIY
+113 AEGKEAIY

-132 AFLLLSRE
+132 AFLLLSRVR
-140 LTTGLKLMAENH
+140 TTGAAVFFGSK
-152 LFIIFAVVLIALVAF
+152 FIVAF
-167 MLLMLYRFDRKERLA
+167 SVLLLALAVYLLAVLRALHRKEELLTQITA
-182 QRVMSALDEFSEG
+182 TLDAFSEG
-195 RFDTR
+195 KFDSR
-200 IEPLQGKDA
+200 IESMGEDQ
-209 SIDVYNAIIGRIQDR
+209 DVQVFNAIVGRIQDR
-224 VLKQASRNQAIS
+224 VLRQASRNHALS
-236 VVMNQMQSGIIAVDD
+236 VVMNQMQNGIIAVDG

-266 GIVGSPE
+266 GIIGNPE
-273 GRLISDT
+273 GRFVSEA
-280 SKDVKLDDVFNEAMQ
+280 SKDVRLDDVFNEAMR

-306 RTGAGRGHRPL
+306 RTAMGRGHRPL

-350 TDFAANVSHE
+350 TDFVANVSHE
-360 LKTPLTSIRGWA
+360 LKTPLTSIRGFV
-372 ETLQTTIDNSDSM
+372 ETLENGAIDNPEM
-385 EPRLAGMI
+385 AHKFL
-393 QKAVRIIL
+393 RIIML
-401 SEADRLT
+401 ETERLT

-417 SKLESGDDEVSIERL
+417 SKLESGNDEVSIERL

-452 EVSINCHMNSE
+452 EVTINCHMNKE
-463 PVYIMGN
+463 PVNIMGN
-470 SDRVEQILVNMTE
+470 SDRVEQMLINLIE
-483 NAIKYNRPGGSVT
+483 NAIKYNKPGGSVT
-496 VQVFSNGKEA
+496 VQVFSNGVEA
-506 NIAISDTGI
+506 NVSISDTGI

-553 VRSMDGEIE
+553 VRSMNGEIE

-579 APKGDPNKDTI
+579 APKDDPNKDTI
-590 FNDDNGF
+590 FNDDGE

>member
-6 TAIVTLLTLIL
+6 ASIVTLLSLVLLGIL
-17 LGVLLIQSC
+17 LTQSC
-26 SVLAEKENSDYQ
+26 SVLAQKENKDIQ
-38 DGIRFV
+38 DGIRLV
-44 CQASSATLAD
+44 CQTSGATLENESGEERISVL
-54 QSTESRIEL
+54 QS
-63 LRALAHEDKDIS
+63 LAHDDRDIS
-75 IGLYNA
+75 FGLYNA
-81 DGSLAHASDRN
+81 DGSVLRASN
-92 MLPLTEDDLLVA
+92 GSMLPLAEEDLEVA
-104 QTGSVKVYN
+104 STGSVHVYSRKN
-113 RNNTEGKEAIY
+113 AEGKEAFY

-132 AFLLLSRE
+132 AFLLLSRVRV
-140 LTTGLKLMAENH
+140 TGLAIFLGNKYMLVFSALLLALLLYVLM
-152 LFIIFAVVLIALVAF
+152 VLRSLNRKEQLVAQ
-167 MLLMLYRFDRKERLA
+167 MTA
-182 QRVMSALDEFSEG
+182 TLDAFSEG
-195 RFDTR
+195 KYDSR
-200 IEPLQGKDA
+200 IEGGSDDP
-209 SIDVYNAIIGRIQDR
+209 DVQMFNAIVGRIQDR
-224 VLKQASRNQAIS
+224 VLRQASRNHALS
-236 VVMNQMQSGIIAVDD
+236 VVMNQMQNGIIAVDG

-266 GIVGSPE
+266 GIIGNPE
-273 GRLISDT
+273 GQLVSEA
-280 SKDVKLDDVFNEAMQ
+280 SKDVRLDDVFNEAMR

-306 RTGAGRGHRPL
+306 RTAVGRGHRPL

-360 LKTPLTSIRGWA
+360 LKTPLTSIRGFV
-372 ETLQTTIDNSDSM
+372 ETLENGAIDNPEM
-385 EPRLAGMI
+385 AHKFL
-393 QKAVRIIL
+393 RIIML
-401 SEADRLT
+401 ETERLT

-417 SKLESGDDEVSIERL
+417 SKLESGNDEVSIERL

-452 EVSINCHMNSE
+452 EVTINCHLNKE
-463 PVYIMGN
+463 PVNIMGN
-470 SDRVEQILVNMTE
+470 SDRVEQMLINLIE
-483 NAIKYNRPGGSVT
+483 NAIKYNKPGGSVT
-496 VQVFSNGKEA
+496 VQVFSNGVEA
-506 NIAISDTGI
+506 NVAISDTGI

-553 VRSMDGEIE
+553 VRSMNGEIE

-579 APKGDPNKDTI
+579 APKGDPDKDTI
-590 FNDDNGF
+590 FDDDGE

>member
-6 TAIVTLLTLIL
+6 ASIVTLLTLVLLGIL
-17 LGVLLIQSC
+17 LVQGC
-26 SVLAEKENSDYQ
+26 SVLAEKENEDYQ
-38 DGIRFV
+38 DGIRLA
-44 CQASSATLAD
+44 CQTSGATLEDESAED
-54 QSTESRIEL
+54 RVST
-63 LRALAHEDKDIS
+63 LRTLAHDDQDIS
-75 IGLYNA
+75 FGLYNA
-81 DGSLAHASDRN
+81 DGSVAHASN
-92 MLPLTEDDLLVA
+92 GSMLPLAEEDLEIARAGAV
-104 QTGSVKVYN
+104 QVYSRKN
-113 RNNTEGKEAIY
+113 AEGKEAIY

-132 AFLLLSRE
+132 AFLLLSRVR
-140 LTTGLKLMAENH
+140 TTGAAIFFGSK
-152 LFIIFAVVLIALVAF
+152 FIVAFVVVLLALVVY
-167 MLLMLYRFDRKERLA
+167 LLVVLRALHRKEELLTQITA
-182 QRVMSALDEFSEG
+182 TLDAFSEG
-195 RFDTR
+195 KYDSR
-200 IEPLQGKDA
+200 IEGMGDDQ
-209 SIDVYNAIIGRIQDR
+209 DVQVFNAIVGRIQDR
-224 VLKQASRNQAIS
+224 VLRQASRNHALS
-236 VVMNQMQSGIIAVDD
+236 VVMNQMQNGIIAVDG
-251 NLKVILV
+251 NLKVMLV

-266 GIVGSPE
+266 GIIGNTE
-273 GRLISDT
+273 GRFVSEA
-280 SKDVKLDDVFNEAMQ
+280 SKDVRLDDVFNEAMR

-306 RTGAGRGHRPL
+306 RTAMGRGHRPL

-360 LKTPLTSIRGWA
+360 LKTPLTSIRGFV
-372 ETLQTTIDNSDSM
+372 ETLENGAIDNPEM
-385 EPRLAGMI
+385 AHKFL
-393 QKAVRIIL
+393 RIIML
-401 SEADRLT
+401 ETERLT

-417 SKLESGDDEVSIERL
+417 SKLESGNDEVSIERL

-452 EVSINCHMNSE
+452 EVTINCHLNKE
-463 PVYIMGN
+463 PVNIMGN
-470 SDRVEQILVNMTE
+470 SDRVEQMLINLIE
-483 NAIKYNRPGGSVT
+483 NAIKYNKPGGSVT
-496 VQVFSNGKEA
+496 VQVFSNGVEA
-506 NIAISDTGI
+506 NVAISDTGI

-553 VRSMDGEIE
+553 VRSMNGEIE

-579 APKGDPNKDTI
+579 APKDDPNKDTI
-590 FNDDNGF
+590 FNDDGE